1 MRRKLTRVSMS
12 EAPRLQEL
20 VDQWRRLAVSGIVL
34 TAGDLCLDC
43 PELQT
48 ELQRKIDQLKDDPQF
63 IETRLVGDSEF
74 PSRPPAPPQS
84 EHPPEIDIQS
94 RVENLHFY
102 KRGGL
107 GELYVGRDESL
118 QRQVAIKF
126 IQSQYADNPDTRSL
140 FVSESEITARLDHP
154 GVVPVYGLGH
164 TPEGRPFLVMRLI
177 RGNTLDEALEEFHRR
192 GPTDP
197 GERSVAFRSL
207 LSRVIS
213 VCHTLAYAH
222 NRGILHRD
230 VKPQNIMLGK
240 YGETLVVDWGL
251 AVAVN
256 RSDTAKASGE
266 DTLAPES
273 SHASG
278 TTTGGAIGTPSY
290 MSPEQAH
297 GDIPLGPTSDIYA
310 LGATL
315 YKVLTGLVP
324 ISGRSSSEILDKVKR
339 GDVPPPRTLHHDV
352 PRPLEAICL
361 KAMAFRPETRYAHAT
376 EMADDLERWLADEPV
391 LAYQEHGFEKLRRV
405 VRRHRTWAQAIAITV
420 LTLLI
425 VGVPVGM
432 FVRSSLIEQDR
443 VARQL
448 RVNRLREAATYAAAT
463 FAAEIDLRWR
473 ILQRDASDPKLRA
486 ELTSDKPWEQIRD
499 VLDPWI
505 KEHSEYN
512 SEFANADS
520 WFVIDVHGRQIAR
533 HPASDRSTGKWYG
546 FRTYFHGQEFELP
559 DVPQREIPIFN
570 HVHRSV
576 VFQGT
581 NTGKPQITFSVPIWD
596 SDAQREVVGRL
607 AMTVQLGKFR
617 SLNVGLGDGQSALLV
632 DLQKYKQGQSG
643 VVLQHPQWAKGLPDD
658 MSIDELPTLKPDLI
672 AQLNELRQ
680 QQAVSETARNLI
692 VTYTDPVLGPQG
704 GEWLTTFEPV
714 FVKQR
719 QSNHAMDTGL
729 MVIVQTPAKP

>member
-1 MRRKLTRVSMS
+1 MS

-34 TAGDLCLDC
+34 TAGDLCIDC

-48 ELQRKIDQLKDDPQF
+48 ELQQRIDQLRDDPQF

-74 PSRPPAPPQS
+74 PSRPPAPPKS
-84 EHPPEIDIQS
+84 DHPSEIDVQS

-107 GELYVGRDESL
+107 GELYVGREESL

-126 IQSQYADNPDTRSL
+126 IQGQFADNPETRSL
-140 FVSESEITARLDHP
+140 FVAESEITARLDHP

-177 RGNTLDEALEEFHRR
+177 RGHTLDESLEEFHRR
-192 GPTDP
+192 GPKDP
-197 GERSVAFRSL
+197 GDRSVAFRSL

-230 VKPQNIMLGK
+230 IKPQNIMLGK

-251 AVAVN
+251 ALAIN

-266 DTLAPES
+266 ETLAPES

-297 GDIPLGPTSDIYA
+297 GDIPLTSTSDIYS

-315 YKVLTGLVP
+315 YKVLTGVVP
-324 ISGRSSSEILDKVKR
+324 VSGRSSSEILDKVKR
-339 GDVPPPRTLHHDV
+339 GEFPTPRTMHRDV

-361 KAMAFRPETRYAHAT
+361 KAMAFNPEQRYPTAT

-391 LAYQEHGFEKLRRV
+391 HAYPERGVEQLRRV
-405 VRRHRTWAQAIAITV
+405 IRRHRTWAQAIAITT

-425 VGVPVGM
+425 VGVPLGM
-432 FVRSSLIEQDR
+432 FVRSSLVEQER
-443 VARQL
+443 VAQQL
-448 RVNRLREAATYAAAT
+448 RVSRLREAATYAGAT

-473 ILQRDASDPKLRA
+473 ILQRDASDEKLRA
-486 ELTSDKPWEQIRD
+486 ELSSNRPLEEVRK

-505 KEHSEYN
+505 HEKAEYN

-520 WFVIDVHGRQIAR
+520 WFVVNASGFQTAR
-533 HPASDRSTGKWYG
+533 FPASDKSTGRWYG
-546 FRTYFHGQEFELP
+546 FRTYFHGQEL
-559 DVPQREIPIFN
+559 EIPEEPVQKVDIYS

-596 SDAQREVVGRL
+596 SDAKRKVLGRL

-617 SLNVGLGDGQSALLV
+617 SLNLGLGDGQAALLV
-632 DLQKYKQGQSG
+632 DLQKYKKGQSG
-643 VVLQHPQWAKGLPDD
+643 VVLQHPQWTKGLPDD
-658 MSIDELPTLKPDLI
+658 MSIEELPTLPPELV
-672 AQLNELRQ
+672 AQLNDLRRDQ
-680 QQAVSETARNLI
+680 VQHEAARNLTL
-692 VTYTDPVLGPQG
+692 TYTDPVLGPKG
-704 GEWLTTFEPV
+704 GQWLATFEPV

-719 QSNHAMDTGL
+719 LSNSAMDTGL
-729 MVIVQTPAKP
+729 MVIVQTPAAP